1 MRNVRHIGHQSKAQV
16 LCAVCCVAAL
26 CRRHG
31 ACASRLQASPIA
43 LLFSASLGAQPR
55 WQPKGDLAA
64 APSEA
69 QARRERV
76 CARVRESMGQSR
88 RVMQTHGS
96 HTPHTP
102 VSRTPRRLQ
111 VSARPWGSVERAL
124 WSPPLPPPPPF
135 LPFSSPP
142 RVNLAGLAVRVG
154 SLLGCAGWLPA
165 Y

>member
-76 CARVRESMGQSR
+76 CARVRESMGPESA
-88 RVMQTHGS
+88 GDADA
-96 HTPHTP
+96 
-102 VSRTPRRLQ
+102 RLAHAAHA
-111 VSARPWGSVERAL
+111 SFAH
-124 WSPPLPPPPPF
+124 
-135 LPFSSPP
+135 SSPTP
-142 RVNLAGLAVRVG
+142 SFCSA
-154 SLLGCAGWLPA
+154 LGIR
-165 Y
+165 